1 MATIRLALFV
11 FHLPL
16 PSTPFVFHLPL
27 PSTPLVFL
35 YPLPSTPLS
44 QRKTE
49 LRGVVG
55 AWSPE
60 PR

>member
-1 MATIRLALFV
+1 MATIRLAL
-11 FHLPL
+11 
-16 PSTPFVFHLPL
+16 FVFHLPL

-49 LRGVVG
+49 QGETVDERMSEPSWFRGAKNPG
-55 AWSPE
+55 G
-60 PR
+60 